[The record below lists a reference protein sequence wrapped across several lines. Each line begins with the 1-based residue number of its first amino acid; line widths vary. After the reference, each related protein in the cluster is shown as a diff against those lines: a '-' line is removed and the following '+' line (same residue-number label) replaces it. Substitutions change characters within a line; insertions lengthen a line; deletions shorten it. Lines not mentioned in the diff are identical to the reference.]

1 MSYASK
7 IKEKR
12 FKTGARALFSAF
24 PAHGEISIVGSL
36 KGGVHL
42 AQGFVCEGIDECTLS
57 GDVLADMHA
66 AMLLDG
72 TTAHTKTEIQIML
85 DTIGA
90 SLSFAAEKDR
100 LVFHA
105 RVRAVYADK
114 LLSLIAECLREP
126 IFPQEELAH
135 LKSRM
140 IAELSLEAQNPH
152 EQASINL
159 SRTLFGIRH
168 PNRQEDTAHSKAAVE
183 QMNRKE
189 LCEYHTYAIDRS
201 LLIVSIAGDMKKEKA
216 FTLVEKYF
224 STLPQRTV
232 TIPPYDRALPQKAR
246 KVVTPI
252 PDKASIDYILG
263 SVTGITNTHTD
274 YPALLL
280 GLQVLGS
287 RSGFTG
293 RLMKIVREVEGLTY
307 GVYSYPGGFMYGT
320 DGYVAIWGTF
330 APELFERGRASIL
343 REIKRIVEEG
353 PTASEVKQHREMY
366 EARSRV
372 LCATNS
378 MDLARVAH
386 DCAVEGKKPSY
397 LDEFP
402 KQVLKLTKAQVH
414 KALKKYL
421 VIENL
426 SESVAGP
433 VSNDKATSIDK

>member
-7 IKEKR
+7 IKEKKLT
-12 FKTGARALFSAF
+12 FGGKALFAAF
-24 PAHGEISIVGSL
+24 PAHGEVSIVGSL
-36 KGGVHL
+36 AGGVHL

-72 TTAHTKTEIQIML
+72 TTTHTKTEIQIML
-85 DTIGA
+85 DTLGA
-90 SLSFAAEKDR
+90 SFSFSAEKDR

-114 LLSLIAECLREP
+114 LLSLIAECLRESV
-126 IFPQEELAH
+126 FPQEELIH

-140 IAELSLEAQNPH
+140 IADLSLESQNPH

-159 SRTLFGIRH
+159 SRTLFSIRH
-168 PNRQEDTAHSKAAVE
+168 PNRQEDTMQSKLAVE
-183 QMNRKE
+183 QMTRKE
-189 LCEYHTYAIDRS
+189 LQEYHAYAIDRR
-201 LLIVSIAGDMKKEKA
+201 LLVISVAGDMKRDKA
-216 FTLVEKYF
+216 FALVEKHF
-224 STLPQRTV
+224 SKLPQRDV
-232 TIPPYDRALPQKAR
+232 VIPPYDPSKPIKAR
-246 KVVTPI
+246 TSVTAI
-252 PDKASIDYILG
+252 PDKASIDYMLG
-263 SVTGITNTHTD
+263 VATGITNTHPD
-274 YPALLL
+274 FPPLLL

-293 RLMKIVREVEGLTY
+293 RLMQIVREIEGLTY
-307 GVYSYPGGFMYGT
+307 GVYAYPGGFSYGT

-330 APELFERGRASIL
+330 APALFSQGRTSIL
-343 REIKRIVEEG
+343 REIKRIVDDG
-353 PTASEVKQHREMY
+353 PTSEEVRKHREMY

-372 LCATNS
+372 LCANS
-378 MDLARVAH
+378 GALARVAH
-386 DCAVEGKKPSY
+386 DIAVEGKKPSY

-402 KQVLKLTKAQVH
+402 QRILKLTKGQVH

-426 SESVAGP
+426 SESAAGP
-433 VSNDKATSIDK
+433 IEHLDKIS